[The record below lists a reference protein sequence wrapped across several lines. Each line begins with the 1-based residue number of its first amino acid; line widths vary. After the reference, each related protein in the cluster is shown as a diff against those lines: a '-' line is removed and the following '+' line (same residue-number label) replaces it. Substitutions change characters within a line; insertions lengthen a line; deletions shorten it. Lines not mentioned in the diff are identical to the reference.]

1 MPRTCPWTVCCLE
14 RTAPGPSFLALKPQ
28 PTPSSPW
35 RTSTV
40 FRSSGPVWWRVL
52 EHWNYKWGLTCSP
65 GVPRPYDGSTSM
77 RSPAG
82 CNIRT
87 WIARQETSMC
97 GIIGVS
103 ALPDA
108 ARLTYLGLYALQHR
122 GQESAGIV
130 AIDGAGTARSHRG
143 MGLVSENFDDHTLA
157 GLPGDVAVGHTRYS
171 TTGSTVLANAQP
183 CNVNTRCGPLA
194 IAHNGNLVN
203 ADAIKRELVARGAI
217 FTSSSDTEVLVHLI
231 ARSEEDTTDD
241 QIREALEQVDG
252 AYSLIITVGRTM
264 YAAVDSRGF
273 RPLVI
278 GRLGQ
283 GIVVAS
289 ESCALDLIGATF
301 HCELRP
307 GDFVRID
314 NGHVTHLPRLAPR
327 PVSRCVFELVYF
339 ARPDSTVF
347 GESVD
352 RVRREL
358 GRQLA
363 REQPASG
370 GEVVFSVP
378 DSSNAMAL
386 GFSEVS
392 GIKLEYGLIRNHYV
406 GRTFINPTQNHRV
419 AKVKIKFNPVRE
431 VIYGKSVVVVDDS
444 LVRGNTSKELVQMIR
459 AAGAREVHLRLGS
472 PPITG
477 PCHYGIDTPTRE
489 ELIGATHSI
498 EEIRQ
503 FLGVDSLGY
512 LSLEGMLEAAGK
524 DTGYCH
530 ACFSGNYPTI
540 TPDDLVQ
547 LRHATPLIA
556 TPA

>member
-1 MPRTCPWTVCCLE
+1 
-14 RTAPGPSFLALKPQ
+14 
-28 PTPSSPW
+28 
-35 RTSTV
+35 
-40 FRSSGPVWWRVL
+40 
-52 EHWNYKWGLTCSP
+52 
-65 GVPRPYDGSTSM
+65 
-77 RSPAG
+77 
-82 CNIRT
+82 
-87 WIARQETSMC
+87 MC

-103 ALPDA
+103 GIPDA

-130 AIDGAGTARSHRG
+130 AVDRGGNARTQRG
-143 MGLVSENFDDHTLA
+143 MGLVSETFDEATLA
-157 GLPGDVAVGHTRYS
+157 RLPGDVAVGHTRYS

-183 CNVNTRCGPLA
+183 CSVNTRCGPLA
-194 IAHNGNLVN
+194 IAHNGNLTN
-203 ADAIKRELVARGAI
+203 AAELKRELVEKGAI

-231 ARSEEDTTDD
+231 ARSESDTTEG
-241 QIREALEQVDG
+241 QIRDALEQVEG
-252 AYSLIITVGRTM
+252 AYSLVIAVGRTL
-264 YAAVDSRGF
+264 YAVVDSRGF

-278 GRLGQ
+278 GRLG
-283 GIVVAS
+283 GGMVVAS
-289 ESCALDLIGATF
+289 ETCALDLVGASIA
-301 HCELRP
+301 CEVQP
-307 GDFVRID
+307 GDFIRIED
-314 NGHVTHLPRLAPR
+314 GHVTELPRLSPR

-339 ARPDSTVF
+339 SRPDSTVF

-363 REQPASG
+363 RERPAPA

-392 GIKLEYGLIRNHYV
+392 GIKLEHGLIRNHYV

-419 AKVKIKFNPVRE
+419 AKVKIKFNPVRD

-444 LVRGNTSKELVQMIR
+444 LVRGNTSQSLVQMIR
-459 AAGAREVHLRLGS
+459 AAGARAVHLRLAS

-489 ELIGATHSI
+489 ELIAATHSI
-498 EEIRQ
+498 EEIQQ

-512 LSLEGMLEAAGK
+512 LSLDGMLRAAGS
-524 DTGYCH
+524 TSGFCH
-530 ACFSGNYPTI
+530 ACFSGHYPT
-540 TPDDLVQ
+540 PVPEDLVQ
-547 LRHATPLIA
+547 LRHASPLIA